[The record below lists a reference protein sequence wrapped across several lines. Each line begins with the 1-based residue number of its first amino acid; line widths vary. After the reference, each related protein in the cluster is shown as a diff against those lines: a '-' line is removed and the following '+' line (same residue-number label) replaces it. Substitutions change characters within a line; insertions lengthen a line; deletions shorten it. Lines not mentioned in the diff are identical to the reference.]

1 MRADRAALLAWL
13 VCCATALSAH
23 KYSTRVVRTKYGP
36 LRGIV
41 VHSHPQVEAYLGVPY
56 ATPPLGSLRYMPP
69 VTPSQWRTTRLADA
83 SGPACPQVPPA
94 AAPRDDALL
103 LHPRARIR
111 QLERLLPVLAN
122 QSEDCLYVNLY
133 VPVNGGE
140 EGEGGGLP
148 CLVFVHGESYE
159 WSSGNAYDGTT
170 LAANGNIVVVT
181 INFRLGVLGF
191 FKDWC

>member
-1 MRADRAALLAWL
+1 MVLENKL
-13 VCCATALSAH
+13 VEQMVNLS
-23 KYSTRVVRTKYGP
+23 KCIDSTTKTMIRYSTRVVRTKYGP

-94 AAPRDDALL
+94 AVPRDDALL

-133 VPVNGGE
+133 VPVNGMFYHTQ
-140 EGEGGGLP
+140 LHF
-148 CLVFVHGESYE
+148 CKILDFVVSARMASNLLCECV
-159 WSSGNAYDGTT
+159 SSNT
-170 LAANGNIVVVT
+170 L
-181 INFRLGVLGF
+181 LF
-191 FKDWC
+191 FQIISFTDRALLC